1 MSVFQFKVGD
11 LVRSTFRGR
20 WVGVVIDRQN
30 RKDATPLY
38 GVRIVLEPNGRP
50 MSKNVRAR
58 PQQMDE
64 YWLRPYTPSTPEE
77 AEVIQVWVNPTAK
90 WSQLP
95 AAARVASRWKQGGFT
110 GPQ

>member
-1 MSVFQFKVGD
+1 MPVFQFEVGD

-20 WVGVVIDRQN
+20 WVGVVIDRQK

-38 GVRIVLEPNGRP
+38 VVRIVLEPNGRP
-50 MSKNVRAR
+50 MNKNVRAR

-64 YWLRPYTPSTPEE
+64 YWLR
-77 AEVIQVWVNPTAK
+77 
-90 WSQLP
+90 
-95 AAARVASRWKQGGFT
+95 WKQGGFT